1 MLVDFVLNSLDRKIN
16 CFLLRDTTRGVTAD
30 GRKYASVAMIDNE
43 GAGWTAYGVGR
54 VRRHTKVLHY
64 RNDKHYHGWK
74 DKEGLRYAIEK
85 ERVDGSAGRQRKCN
99 FCPPRLHRNAIA
111 KFGMEDVVAARRRE
125 ERQPE
130 TKLSSRLLAALMVSR
145 RVHALEAFLALLGE
159 RRVRDACAT
168 RARRVRDAC
177 APRGTAPPAPLRS
190 HAAPSHCMSGEP
202 TGRDKALCPTWRDR
216 CRVARHGVID

>member
-1 MLVDFVLNSLDRKIN
+1 MRAARALRRVVVMLRSVARICGARLAQRLRRLRLPTDQSRAPLTPVRPAPASRKKTKGLSTLVLVDFVLNSLDRKIN
-16 CFLLRDTTRGVTAD
+16 CFLLRDTTRGMTKD

-43 GAGWTAYGVGR
+43 GAGWTAYGTGR
-54 VRRHTKVLHY
+54 VRRHSKVLHY

-85 ERVDGSAGRQRKCN
+85 EAVDGSAGRKRKCN

-111 KFGMEDVVAARRRE
+111 KLGMEDVAAARRRE

-145 RVHALEAFLALLGE
+145 RVG
-159 RRVRDACAT
+159 
-168 RARRVRDAC
+168 
-177 APRGTAPPAPLRS
+177 GQPLRTAS
-190 HAAPSHCMSGEP
+190 DLRAP
-202 TGRDKALCPTWRDR
+202 
-216 CRVARHGVID
+216 